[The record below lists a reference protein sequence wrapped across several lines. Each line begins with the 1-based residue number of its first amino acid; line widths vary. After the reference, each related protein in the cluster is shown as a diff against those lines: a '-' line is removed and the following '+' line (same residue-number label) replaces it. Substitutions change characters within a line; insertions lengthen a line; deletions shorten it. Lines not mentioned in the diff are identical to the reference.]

1 MTPSTIEFDMVGV
14 DASIANSLRRTLI
27 AEVSYASADHHNST
41 GLSNEFTVLIPN
53 GFHRVSLTLSQVPS
67 VAIESVYVYNNTSIM
82 QDEVLAHRLGM
93 IPIKMD
99 PRKLTW
105 KTKVTGGEGWT
116 GLEEREYR
124 DFSGI

>member
-1 MTPSTIEFDMVGV
+1 MDLP
-14 DASIANSLRRTLI
+14 ASLK
-27 AEVSYASADHHNST
+27 
-41 GLSNEFTVLIPN
+41 P
-53 GFHRVSLTLSQVPS
+53 SQVPS

-116 GLEEREYR
+116 GLEERECR
-124 DFSGI
+124 DLSGIRTNAGRFVEEAELKLVAIRFVLCRR